1 MKLKVFLNMYGI
13 RQEVG
18 LLLQDKKRIF
28 FEYAPDFLKSGIELS
43 PFKLPLKSG
52 VFEEKSYIFD
62 GLFGL
67 FNDSL
72 PVGWGCLLLD
82 RKLRKMGK
90 SYAEITP
97 LDRLSLI
104 GADPM
109 GALEYEPA
117 DGETD
122 LYGDVELDLTAF
134 FKTLYRADSN
144 TDLVGKLLLGDVLS

>member
-1 MKLKVFLNMYGI
+1 MKLNVFLNMYGS
-13 RQEVG
+13 RREVG
-18 LLLQDKKRIF
+18 LLAQKEQRIF
-28 FEYAPDFLKSGIELS
+28 FEYAPDFRKSNIELS
-43 PFKLPLKSG
+43 PFKLPLKAG
-52 VFEEKSYIFD
+52 VFEEKSRIFD

-72 PVGWGCLLLD
+72 PDGWGCLLLD

-117 DGETD
+117 DCESRSRG
-122 LYGDVELDLTAF
+122 VISA
-134 FKTLYRADSN
+134 
-144 TDLVGKLLLGDVLS
+144 